1 MIILL
6 LKLLLAHVLGDFVFQ
21 SDKWVEDKLKRKHKS
36 PYLYAHIALHGLFTF
51 ILLAFD
57 GTLWLGVLCILASHY
72 LIDLLKIN
80 LNEKLNP
87 RLLFGLDQ
95 LAHLLILFLV
105 AYSYADIKFDFDFL
119 NSISFLSIVF
129 SLIFLISVSSVLMKV
144 LMSKWNLEDINK
156 DHSLEMAGKY
166 IGILERLIIF
176 GCIALGQWQAVG
188 WLIAAKSIFRFGD
201 LSKSKDRKLT
211 EYILI
216 GTLLSFGFAI
226 MTGIFYLL
234 IRDL

>member
-36 PYLYAHIALHGLFTF
+36 PYLYAHIALHALFTF

-57 GTLWLGVLCILASHY
+57 ATLWLGVLCILISHY

-119 NSISFLSIVF
+119 NSISFLSVVF